1 MYVPGENGMCHMTN
15 STLKKQSNEIST
27 FEGDSSASE
36 QPCGHT
42 GLWARGPGGKCS
54 TSLAEVLSL
63 PP

>member
-1 MYVPGENGMCHMTN
+1 MCHMTN

-36 QPCGHT
+36 QPCGYT